1 MINTDNKEKKQAGA
15 SEKLMYFFKGL
26 FYSVL
31 LFTFI
36 GLFYYCSIDH
46 NPPMTYDNPVYL
58 DDWTITIPDGTVV
71 NHKGTAYRH
80 FETDFDGVFVATTT
94 LPDEIKDDTSFC
106 AVIAGDVEVYVNGE
120 LRKDFKAKRDFAV
133 PGGVVK
139 GFYMVVPLYRDD
151 AGAEIKIIKTGT
163 TRKGN
168 VIQSTMIATN
178 SGLYNYLMSSYSV
191 PFMMAEILLIFA
203 IVVFIVSIAMKIIYK
218 RRIAMMYGS
227 LAIAVIAAWLITNS
241 YLFPFVYR
249 HYHIDGVVNYMLCML
264 IPFGLLFYLD
274 SLQEGRYRPL
284 IVSVSVL
291 SFVNIFVWSI
301 LHFTGIYS
309 FPKALIFID
318 IILIIQILVVMTV
331 LIMDIIRHRIREYK
345 YTAFGFLGFLICAI
359 AEIFF
364 IQVVV
369 SLHDDIPMLIGLA
382 ILLTMSV
389 VQQIND
395 LRKVNDERIKAI
407 ALSEAKTNFLASM
420 SHEIRTPIN
429 AILGMNEM
437 ILRENSDSTVAE
449 YASSVKSSGKM
460 LLMLVNDVLDF
471 SKIEAGKLDIVDAE
485 YSFANLIRD
494 IMPMLKER
502 ADEKKLDLKVN
513 LLRQIPDGQIS
524 DEFRIKQVLINLI
537 NNAIKYTDS
546 GSVILMVDGEY
557 TDDEKYL
564 LKMTVKDT
572 GRGISVEGQRNLFD
586 AFQRA
591 DLRQNGTIEGTGL
604 GLAIVKSI
612 IDSMKGEISVN
623 SKLGEGSEFTVK
635 LPIGIY
641 DKTPVE
647 EENLKHAPK
656 VKKDISKI
664 DFKAPNAKIL
674 TVDDNNSNLRIV
686 TLFLK
691 RAGIVPDSCDSGVKA
706 LELCKQNKYDI
717 ILLDHMMPGMDGIET
732 LERIKND
739 EDSKNKETTVIV
751 LTANAIAG
759 SRKRYMDAGFADYLT
774 KPLDATILEQTIKK
788 YLPSD
793 KVVMLDGS
801 NNSSSVANAAYDT
814 SSDSKKLASI
824 KDRLTSIDGLDYDEA
839 MKYAGYD
846 EEILEEIVGNIARES
861 EDKIKLMEKAFE
873 EGNMKD
879 FGCEAHSIKGLMAM
893 IGLKAFSE
901 RALKL
906 EAKANEGDMEYVQN
920 ETKDFINSYRDIC
933 NKLVGK

>member
-1 MINTDNKEKKQAGA
+1 
-15 SEKLMYFFKGL
+15 
-26 FYSVL
+26 
-31 LFTFI
+31 
-36 GLFYYCSIDH
+36 
-46 NPPMTYDNPVYL
+46 
-58 DDWTITIPDGTVV
+58 
-71 NHKGTAYRH
+71 
-80 FETDFDGVFVATTT
+80 
-94 LPDEIKDDTSFC
+94 
-106 AVIAGDVEVYVNGE
+106 
-120 LRKDFKAKRDFAV
+120 
-133 PGGVVK
+133 
-139 GFYMVVPLYRDD
+139 
-151 AGAEIKIIKTGT
+151 
-163 TRKGN
+163 
-168 VIQSTMIATN
+168 
-178 SGLYNYLMSSYSV
+178 
-191 PFMMAEILLIFA
+191 
-203 IVVFIVSIAMKIIYK
+203 
-218 RRIAMMYGS
+218 
-227 LAIAVIAAWLITNS
+227 
-241 YLFPFVYR
+241 
-249 HYHIDGVVNYMLCML
+249 
-264 IPFGLLFYLD
+264 
-274 SLQEGRYRPL
+274 
-284 IVSVSVL
+284 
-291 SFVNIFVWSI
+291 
-301 LHFTGIYS
+301 
-309 FPKALIFID
+309 
-318 IILIIQILVVMTV
+318 
-331 LIMDIIRHRIREYK
+331 
-345 YTAFGFLGFLICAI
+345 
-359 AEIFF
+359 
-364 IQVVV
+364 
-369 SLHDDIPMLIGLA
+369 
-382 ILLTMSV
+382 
-389 VQQIND
+389 
-395 LRKVNDERIKAI
+395 
-407 ALSEAKTNFLASM
+407 
-420 SHEIRTPIN
+420 
-429 AILGMNEM
+429 
-437 ILRENSDSTVAE
+437 
-449 YASSVKSSGKM
+449 
-460 LLMLVNDVLDF
+460 
-471 SKIEAGKLDIVDAE
+471 
-485 YSFANLIRD
+485 
-494 IMPMLKER
+494 
-502 ADEKKLDLKVN
+502 
-513 LLRQIPDGQIS
+513 
-524 DEFRIKQVLINLI
+524 
-537 NNAIKYTDS
+537 
-546 GSVILMVDGEY
+546 MVDGEY
-557 TDDEKYL
+557 TDDDKYI

-656 VKKDISKI
+656 VKKDVSKI

-706 LELCKQNKYDI
+706 LELCKQNQYDI

-739 EDSKNKETTVIV
+739 DDSKNKETTVIV

-788 YLPSD
+788 YLPAD

-801 NNSSSVANAAYDT
+801 NNTSVSNTSYDT

>member
-1 MINTDNKEKKQAGA
+1 MINTDNKEKKQASA
-15 SEKLMYFFKGL
+15 SEKVMYFFKGL

-31 LFTFI
+31 LFAFI
-36 GLFYYCSIDH
+36 GLFYYCAIDH

-71 NHKGTAYRH
+71 NHKGTSYRH
-80 FETDFDGVFVATTT
+80 FETDFDGVFVATST

-106 AVIAGDVEVYVNGE
+106 MVISGDVEVYINGE

-178 SGLYNYLMSSYSV
+178 SGLYNYLVSSYSF

-203 IVVFIVSIAMKIIYK
+203 IVVFLVSIAMKIIYK

-274 SLQEGRYRPL
+274 SLQKGRYRPL
-284 IVSVSVL
+284 IISVSIL
-291 SFVNIFVWSI
+291 SFANIFVWSI

-331 LIMDIIRHRIREYK
+331 LIMDIFRSRIKEYK

-437 ILRENSDSTVAE
+437 ILRENSDPAITE
-449 YASSVKSSGKM
+449 YATSVKSSGKM

-471 SKIEAGKLDIVDAE
+471 SKIEAGKIDIVDAE
-485 YSFANLIRD
+485 YSFAALIRD

-502 ADEKKLDLKVN
+502 AEEKNLELKVN
-513 LLRQIPDGQIS
+513 LLRKIPDGQIS

-537 NNAIKYTDS
+537 NNAIKYTDT

-557 TDDEKYL
+557 TDDEKYI

-591 DLRQNGTIEGTGL
+591 DIRQNGTIEGTGL

-612 IDSMKGEISVN
+612 LDSMKGEIGVV

-635 LPIGIY
+635 IPVGVY

-656 VKKDISKI
+656 IKNDVAKI
-664 DFKAPNAKIL
+664 DYKAPNARIL
-674 TVDDNNSNLRIV
+674 AVDDNNSNLRIV

-691 RAGIVPDSCDSGVKA
+691 RAGIVPDGCDSGLKA
-706 LELCKQNKYDI
+706 VELCKNNQYDI

-732 LERIKND
+732 LEKIKNV
-739 EDSKNKETTVIV
+739 EDSLNKKTPVIV

-759 SRKRYMDAGFADYLT
+759 SRKRYMEAGFTDYLT
-774 KPLDATILEQTIKK
+774 KPLDATILEQTVKK
-788 YLPSD
+788 YLPAD
-793 KVVMLDGS
+793 KVILIDKGS
-801 NNSSSVANAAYDT
+801 NNTESDNKAYDAKKDVKKA
-814 SSDSKKLASI
+814 SSLRE
-824 KDRLTSIDGLDYDEA
+824 RLIAIEGLDFDEA
-839 MKYAGYD
+839 MRFAGND
-846 EEILEEIVGNIARES
+846 EAILEDIVENIAKES
-861 EDKIKLMEKAFE
+861 KEKIRLMEEALE
-873 EGNMKD
+873 EGNMKNYS
-879 FGCEAHSIKGLMAM
+879 CEVHSIKGLMAM